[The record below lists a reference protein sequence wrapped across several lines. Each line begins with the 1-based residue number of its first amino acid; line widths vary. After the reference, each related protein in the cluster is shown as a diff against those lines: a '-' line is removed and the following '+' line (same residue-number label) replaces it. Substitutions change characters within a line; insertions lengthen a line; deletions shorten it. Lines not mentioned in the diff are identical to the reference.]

1 MYDTTQQFNLVPL
14 HWVETS
20 STTGLKKL
28 VAITIN
34 KRLVIQQSAFDKTY
48 DLDVHTECTTWN
60 LHFGCKTIEE
70 AKELAWE
77 EHCKQLR
84 NCLLPV
90 DLLENKQEELPL

>member
-1 MYDTTQQFNLVPL
+1 MYNTTQQFTLKPL
-14 HWVETS
+14 HWVET
-20 STTGLKKL
+20 TTTNGLKKL

-60 LHFGCKTIEE
+60 LHFGCKTIED

-84 NCLLPV
+84 HCLVPV
-90 DLLENKQEELPL
+90 DLFKQQELSL

>member
-1 MYDTTQQFNLVPL
+1 MYDTTQQFTLQPL
-14 HWVETS
+14 HWVETTS
-20 STTGLKKL
+20 ITGLRRL

-60 LHFGCKTIEE
+60 LHFGCKTIED
-70 AKELAWE
+70 AKELAWK

-90 DLLENKQEELPL
+90 DLFQQKELLL

>member
-1 MYDTTQQFNLVPL
+1 MYNTTQQFTLKPL
-14 HWVETS
+14 HWVETT
-20 STTGLKKL
+20 STTGLSRL
-28 VAITIN
+28 VARTIN

-60 LHFGCKTIEE
+60 LHFGCKTIED

-84 NCLLPV
+84 HCLVPV
-90 DLLENKQEELPL
+90 DLFKQQELSL

>member
-1 MYDTTQQFNLVPL
+1 MYNTTQQFTLKPL
-14 HWVETS
+14 HWVETTS
-20 STTGLKKL
+20 ITGLKRL

-60 LHFGCKTIEE
+60 LHFGCKTIED

-84 NCLLPV
+84 HCLVPV
-90 DLLENKQEELPL
+90 DLFKQQELSL

>member
-1 MYDTTQQFNLVPL
+1 MYNTTQQFTLQPL
-14 HWVETS
+14 HWIETT
-20 STTGLKKL
+20 STTGLKRL
-28 VAITIN
+28 VARTIN

-60 LHFGCKTIEE
+60 LHFGCKTIED

-84 NCLLPV
+84 HCLVPV
-90 DLLENKQEELPL
+90 DLFEQQELSL

>member
-1 MYDTTQQFNLVPL
+1 MYNTTQQFTLQPL
-14 HWVETS
+14 HWVET
-20 STTGLKKL
+20 TTITGLTRL

-60 LHFGCKTIEE
+60 LHFGCKTIED

-84 NCLLPV
+84 HCLVPV
-90 DLLENKQEELPL
+90 DLFEQQELSL

>member
-1 MYDTTQQFNLVPL
+1 MYNTTQQFTLKPL
-14 HWVETS
+14 HWVETT
-20 STTGLKKL
+20 STTGLKRL
-28 VAITIN
+28 VARTIN

-60 LHFGCKTIEE
+60 LHFGCKTIED

-84 NCLLPV
+84 HCLVPV
-90 DLLENKQEELPL
+90 DLFQQSELSL

>member
-1 MYDTTQQFNLVPL
+1 MFTTDQQFTLQPLVWEDIP
-14 HWVETS
+14 
-20 STTGLKKL
+20 STNGHKRL
-28 VAITIN
+28 VATSLN
-34 KRLVIQQSAFDKTY
+34 KRLVIRQSVFDKTY
-48 DLDVHTECTTWN
+48 DLDVHTEWTAWN
-60 LHFGCKTIEE
+60 LHYGCKTIED

>member
-1 MYDTTQQFNLVPL
+1 MYNTTQQFTLKPL
-14 HWVETS
+14 HWIETT
-20 STTGLKKL
+20 STTGLKRL
-28 VAITIN
+28 VARTIN

-60 LHFGCKTIEE
+60 LHFGCKTIED

-84 NCLLPV
+84 HCIVPV
-90 DLLENKQEELPL
+90 DLFNQQELSL

>member
-1 MYDTTQQFNLVPL
+1 MYDTTQQFTLQPL
-14 HWVETS
+14 HWVETTS
-20 STTGLKKL
+20 ITGLRRL

-60 LHFGCKTIEE
+60 LHFGCKTIED
-70 AKELAWE
+70 AKELAWKA
-77 EHCKQLR
+77 HCKQLR

-90 DLLENKQEELPL
+90 DLFKQLEVL

>member
-1 MYDTTQQFNLVPL
+1 MYNTTQQFTLKPL
-14 HWVETS
+14 HWIETT
-20 STTGLKKL
+20 STTGLKRL
-28 VAITIN
+28 VARTIN

-60 LHFGCKTIEE
+60 LHFGCKTIED

-84 NCLLPV
+84 HCLVPV
-90 DLLENKQEELPL
+90 DLFKQQELSL

>member
-1 MYDTTQQFNLVPL
+1 MYNTTQQFTLQPL
-14 HWVETS
+14 HWVETTS
-20 STTGLKKL
+20 ITGLIRL

-34 KRLVIQQSAFDKTY
+34 KRLVIQQSAFDKTF
-48 DLDVHTECTTWN
+48 DVDVHTECTTWN
-60 LHFGCKTIEE
+60 LHFGCKTIED